1 LFIKQL
7 LSLLFKFL
15 VAEHNVVGDGKQVAV
30 LFDEWARI
38 CDSPG
43 SNDKGYA
50 VYLSQL
56 QHLGMLKGDD
66 SSDRFFRILVVCD
79 LHILDSGLDKSV
91 MESI

>member
-1 LFIKQL
+1 M
-7 LSLLFKFL
+7 
-15 VAEHNVVGDGKQVAV
+15 AEHNVVGDGKQVGL

-43 SNDKGYA
+43 SNDKAYA

-79 LHILDSGLDKSV
+79 LHILDSGLDKSA

>member
-1 LFIKQL
+1 
-7 LSLLFKFL
+7 
-15 VAEHNVVGDGKQVAV
+15 VVEHNVVGDGKQVAL

-43 SNDKGYA
+43 SNDKAYA

-79 LHILDSGLDKSV
+79 LHILDSGLDKSA
-91 MESI
+91 MESIELTFFIIIFRNG